1 MKRILLLPMI
11 LLLGAG
17 SDDQLGQKKYVLPAG
32 TTATATMKFLK
43 GNLRLSMM
51 RGDVQYY
58 GLMTEGSCKASKK
71 LITYSGGIGGNTQE
85 KLVPVEA
92 GHKVRLLGTVIKQ
105 SDGGY
110 MSERF
115 FSCSNVLE
123 FTPVAGKNY
132 IVTQK
137 TDHISVN
144 FACHMAIVDDQ
155 SGAAPDDLSEIPAPS
170 CRI

>member
-1 MKRILLLPMI
+1 MKRVFLLLPMV
-11 LLLGAG
+11 LLISAG
-17 SDDQLGQKKYVLPAG
+17 SDDQLGLKKYVPAG
-32 TTATATMKFLK
+32 GAPTATMKFLK
-43 GNLRLSMM
+43 GTLRLSMM

-58 GLMTEGSCKASKK
+58 GVMTDASCKASKK

-92 GHKVRLLGTVIKQ
+92 GHKVRILGTVIKQ

-110 MSERF
+110 MRENF
-115 FSCSNVLE
+115 FSCSNVME
-123 FTPVAGKNY
+123 FTPVAGTHY

-137 TDHISVN
+137 TDPVSAN
-144 FACHMAIVDDQ
+144 FACHMAIVDEAA
-155 SGAAPDDLSEIPAPS
+155 GAAPDDLAEMPAPS